1 MDYLVE
7 GLSVRGALSYDHYFT
22 KTLRVTP
29 NLPVYSI
36 TRNPADPAELLYY
49 GGEHN
54 AKSYEETGW
63 GKNRKVYVEA
73 GIDFSRDFGKH
84 AVTAMALVTGERYT
98 SPGLK
103 YNVPRGY
110 YGVVGRVT
118 YGLRPAL
125 RPNSTW
131 DTMDSENFA
140 PGKRFGFFPAVSV
153 GWVVSNEPYFPKN
166 DILTWLKFRASYG
179 QTGNSEIGGDRFLF
193 LPGTWG
199 SHSYGPWNGT
209 PLDGYFFGSSNGSVN
224 NPAFPG
230 QIRTVD
236 GQPRRHVGEEGV
248 VQHRRRGA
256 HVPRPAFGHGR
267 PVRGEAQQH
276 PHQTGGHAGI
286 IGLSGSALPPVNVGR
301 MSNRGYDDP
310 GLVARQRRNGFL
322 V

>member
-1 MDYLVE
+1 MDSNKGAWGKSPIAYMLEKAQARINQSSLNTSIRIRHRMDYLVE

-22 KTLRVTP
+22 KTLRVAP

-98 SPGLK
+98 SPGRK

-110 YGVVGRVT
+110 YGVAGRVT
-118 YGLRPAL
+118 YGYDQRYLAEF
-125 RPNSTW
+125 N
-131 DTMDSENFA
+131 MGYNGSENFA
-140 PGKRFGFFPAVSV
+140 PGMRFGFFPAVSV

-179 QTGNSEIGGDRFLF
+179 QTGNSEIGGDRIQF
-193 LPGTWG
+193 LPG
-199 SHSYGPWNGT
+199 N
-209 PLDGYFFGSSNGSVN
+209 
-224 NPAFPG
+224 
-230 QIRTVD
+230 
-236 GQPRRHVGEEGV
+236 
-248 VQHRRRGA
+248 
-256 HVPRPAFGHGR
+256 
-267 PVRGEAQQH
+267 
-276 PHQTGGHAGI
+276 
-286 IGLSGSALPPVNVGR
+286 
-301 MSNRGYDDP
+301 
-310 GLVARQRRNGFL
+310 
-322 V
+322 